1 MEHPIISVITPCY
14 NQEKY
19 LSEAVDSVLYQTFQN
34 WEMVIVDDGSTDGSA
49 NTAKMYAAKDTR
61 IHYVYQQNAGPS
73 AARNK
78 GVKNSQGQYLMFLDG
93 DNKLDRTY
101 LEKAVCH
108 MDSHPDTVVFMTR
121 AMHFGTRND
130 EFMIRWKGYNKLL
143 LANTVDCG
151 CVVRRIDFETVGGF
165 DEKLRGGE
173 DWELFIR
180 LLSEESH
187 VFQHHEVL
195 FYYRVTEGEQ
205 NVNSI
210 AMKREEEL
218 CTYIYQKH
226 KDKYSSLDWSP
237 LYTYRRYHFYKQ
249 EYEAILQSR
258 TYKVGKMMLAPL
270 KWVKRL
276 KQCF

>member
-165 DEKLRGGE
+165 DEKLRGGGR
-173 DWELFIR
+173 LGTLYKASFRRIPCIPTSR
-180 LLSEESH
+180 STFLLSGN
-187 VFQHHEVL
+187 
-195 FYYRVTEGEQ
+195 RRRT
-205 NVNSI
+205 
-210 AMKREEEL
+210 KRELHRHEAGGR
-218 CTYIYQKH
+218 T
-226 KDKYSSLDWSP
+226 
-237 LYTYRRYHFYKQ
+237 LYLHLPK
-249 EYEAILQSR
+249 A
-258 TYKVGKMMLAPL
+258 
-270 KWVKRL
+270 
-276 KQCF
+276 